1 MVDKVIRMADKAQA
15 NIKKAT
21 DSAPKETL
29 PYDKK
34 YYGNIGDIQEFKENH
49 KQATLKLLKTVGGR
63 FVALKPNDNAFW
75 KPHTNVLSKEF
86 VNRFPKF
93 ANMP

>member
-34 YYGNIGDIQEFKENH
+34 YYGNIGDI
-49 KQATLKLLKTVGGR
+49 
-63 FVALKPNDNAFW
+63 
-75 KPHTNVLSKEF
+75 
-86 VNRFPKF
+86 
-93 ANMP
+93 